1 MTSFSCSSCARE
13 AGKKH
18 GDPLARSLLPSL
30 LYRCSRPLQPTMQ
43 LPTSTLAALFA
54 SLVFSSFAAAAPTAE
69 LNNNGGPVVD
79 LGKYG
84 KFLGTVQNNGT
95 VHSWKGESSAPSFLS
110 PLD

>member
-1 MTSFSCSSCARE
+1 MLF
-13 AGKKH
+13 
-18 GDPLARSLLPSL
+18 PSL
-30 LYRCSRPLQPTMQ
+30 LYHCTRPLQPTMQ

-54 SLVFSSFAAAAPTAE
+54 SLVFSSCAAAAPTTE

-95 VHSWKGESSAPSFLS
+95 VHSWKGESPTTSLLS
-110 PLD
+110 PAD